1 MKKPAIR
8 LIIGIACGFLPLT
21 INAQSDSSEKKFR
34 FSGYLEAYGAADP
47 GSLRGTSRPW
57 FMYSYHRHQAIAL
70 NIATVKVSK
79 EWERLRAN
87 IALMAGSY
95 ATANLS
101 GEPRLLRH
109 LMEANVGTRLDKKGK
124 WWLDAGVLP
133 SHIGFES
140 AIGADG
146 WNLTRS
152 LLADNSPYFETGLR
166 ISRTSK
172 DGRTYLAM
180 LLLNGWQRI
189 TRVQGIEQPAVGH
202 QLTWKVKTGLTLN
215 SSSFIGPV
223 PVGSTQVMR
232 IFHNAYMQWD
242 PTDRL
247 AFLLGFDM
255 GWQDDEAGGTRRKYW
270 HSPIL
275 ISRYRLHDHVTI
287 AARLEQFLDLHR
299 VIMTKPGLS
308 GIQVIG
314 QSLNVDVRLTPRLLW
329 RSELRSL
336 MADSPCFETQDGKIS
351 QYRTLGTT
359 SLSFRW
365 N

>member
-1 MKKPAIR
+1 
-8 LIIGIACGFLPLT
+8 
-21 INAQSDSSEKKFR
+21 
-34 FSGYLEAYGAADP
+34 
-47 GSLRGTSRPW
+47 
-57 FMYSYHRHQAIAL
+57 MYSYHRHQAIAL

-223 PVGSTQVMR
+223 AVGSTQVMR
-232 IFHNAYMQWD
+232 IFHNTYMQWD

-275 ISRYRLHDHVTI
+275 ISRYQFHDHVTI
-287 AARLEQFLDLHR
+287 AARLEQFKDLQG
-299 VIMTKPGLS
+299 VVMTKTGLNGVKVS
-308 GIQVIG
+308 G
-314 QSLNVDVRLTPRLLW
+314 QSFNIDIRLTRHLLW

-336 MADSPCFETQDGKIS
+336 IGDRPCFETKDGKS
-351 QYRTLGTT
+351 SRYRTLGTT